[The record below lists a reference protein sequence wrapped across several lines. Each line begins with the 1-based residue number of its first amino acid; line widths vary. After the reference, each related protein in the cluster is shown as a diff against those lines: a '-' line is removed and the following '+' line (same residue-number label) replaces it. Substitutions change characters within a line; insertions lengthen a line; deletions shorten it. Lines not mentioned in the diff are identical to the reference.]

1 MSRYYFI
8 DDIFQYKVKSH
19 VEKFACSVWIDY
31 LCKKDKIMQDKLV
44 SRKRECDEL
53 QRCLESDRSEFV
65 IISGRRR
72 IGKTYLIDKF
82 FNYKYDFTFV
92 GEHKT
97 SATVQIQN
105 FMRAINRHSKKQQP
119 KAETWYD
126 AFNALEDYLETLPP
140 DRKKVIFIDEMPW
153 MDTQRSNFVSALE
166 NFWNGWGNRRTDI
179 MLIATGSA
187 TSWMADKIEGNQ
199 GGLHAR
205 ITCNLHLS
213 PFNLH
218 ETEEY
223 LRQRNCQ
230 WDRYQLLQCYM
241 IFGGVPFY
249 LSLLNTADSLAQNI
263 DRLFFAEGAQL
274 KGEFDELYNA
284 LFARADSYV
293 SVAKLLSENKSG
305 MTREDILRATGIEGA
320 FLSKILKNLERCDF
334 ITRLSH
340 HGNKTRNSLFRL
352 TDFFT
357 LFYYKFIEPNNTKDG
372 RWWSNNIDSRGVS
385 AWMGLSFELVCL
397 GHHGQIKAA
406 LGIAGVGTSVSTWRS
421 KADPVNGT
429 PGFQIDLIIERADR
443 IIHLCEIKFSTDL
456 YGLTDSYEMK
466 LRERMGLFRMATKN
480 KKALVITFV
489 TTYGVV
495 NGKHK
500 SIVHSEVKMDDLFN
514 F

>member
-1 MSRYYFI
+1 
-8 DDIFQYKVKSH
+8 
-19 VEKFACSVWIDY
+19 
-31 LCKKDKIMQDKLV
+31 MQDKLI
-44 SRKRECDEL
+44 SRKKECEDL
-53 QRCLESDRSEFV
+53 QRCLDSDRSEFV

-97 SATVQIQN
+97 SATIQIKN
-105 FMRAINRHSKKQQP
+105 FMRALHRQSKKRQP

-126 AFNALEDYLETLPP
+126 AFNALEDYLETLPS

-166 NFWNGWGNRRTDI
+166 NFWNGWCNRRTDI

-187 TSWMADKIEGNQ
+187 TSWMADKIVGNQ

-205 ITCNLHLS
+205 VTCNLHLP

-230 WDRYQLLQCYM
+230 WDRYQILQCYM
-241 IFGGVPFY
+241 ILGGVPYY
-249 LSLLNTADSLAQNI
+249 LSLLNMSDSLVQNI
-263 DRLFFAEGAQL
+263 DRLFFTEGAL
-274 KGEFDELYNA
+274 LRNEFDELYNA
-284 LFARADSYV
+284 LFANADTYI
-293 SVAKLLSENKSG
+293 SVVKLLSENKSG
-305 MTREDILRATGIEGA
+305 MLREDIAKATGLEGA

-334 ITRLSH
+334 ITRLSQY
-340 HGNKTRNSLFRL
+340 GQKVRNNIFRL
-352 TDFFT
+352 TDFYT
-357 LFYYKFIEPNNTKDG
+357 LFYYKFIENNNTKDD
-372 RWWSNNIDSRGVS
+372 RWWSNNMSSRSVS

-397 GHHGQIKAA
+397 NHHKQIKGA
-406 LGIAGVGTSVSTWRS
+406 LGIAGVGTAISTWRS
-421 KADPVNGT
+421 TADPEKGI

-443 IIHLCEIKFSTDL
+443 IIHLCEMKFSTDQ
-456 YGLTDSYEMK
+456 YGITDSYEKK

-480 KKALVITFV
+480 KKSLVITFV

-495 NGKHK
+495 GGKHK
-500 SIVHSEVKMDDLFN
+500 SIVHSEVTMDDF
-514 F
+514 FQA

>member
-1 MSRYYFI
+1 
-8 DDIFQYKVKSH
+8 
-19 VEKFACSVWIDY
+19 
-31 LCKKDKIMQDKLV
+31 MQDKLI
-44 SRKRECDEL
+44 SRKKECEDL
-53 QRCLESDRSEFV
+53 QRCLDSDRSEFV

-97 SATVQIQN
+97 SATIQIKN
-105 FMRAINRHSKKQQP
+105 FMRALHRQSKKRQP

-126 AFNALEDYLETLPP
+126 AFNALEDYLETLPS

-166 NFWNGWGNRRTDI
+166 NFWNGWCNRRTDI

-187 TSWMADKIEGNQ
+187 TSWMADKIVGNQ

-205 ITCNLHLS
+205 VTCNLHLP

-230 WDRYQLLQCYM
+230 WDRYQILQCYM
-241 IFGGVPFY
+241 ILGGVPYY
-249 LSLLNTADSLAQNI
+249 LSLLNMSDSLVQNI
-263 DRLFFAEGAQL
+263 DRLFFTEGAL
-274 KGEFDELYNA
+274 LRNEFDELYNA
-284 LFARADSYV
+284 LFANADTYI
-293 SVAKLLSENKSG
+293 SVVKLLSENKSG
-305 MTREDILRATGIEGA
+305 MLREDIAKATGLEGA

-334 ITRLSH
+334 ITRLSQY
-340 HGNKTRNSLFRL
+340 GQKVRNNIFRL
-352 TDFFT
+352 TDFCT
-357 LFYYKFIEPNNTKDG
+357 LFYYKFIENNNTKDD
-372 RWWSNNIDSRGVS
+372 RWWSNNMSSRSVS

-397 GHHGQIKAA
+397 NHHKQIKGA
-406 LGIAGVGTSVSTWRS
+406 LGIAGVGTAISTWRS
-421 KADPVNGT
+421 TADPEKGI

-443 IIHLCEIKFSTDL
+443 IIHLCEMKFSTDQ
-456 YGLTDSYEMK
+456 YGITDSYEKK

-480 KKALVITFV
+480 KKSLVITFV

-495 NGKHK
+495 GGKHK
-500 SIVHSEVKMDDLFN
+500 SIVHSEVTMDDLFQA
-514 F
+514 

>member
-1 MSRYYFI
+1 
-8 DDIFQYKVKSH
+8 
-19 VEKFACSVWIDY
+19 
-31 LCKKDKIMQDKLV
+31 MQDKLI
-44 SRKRECDEL
+44 SRKKECEDL
-53 QRCLESDRSEFV
+53 QRCLDSDRSEFV

-97 SATVQIQN
+97 SATIQIKN
-105 FMRAINRHSKKQQP
+105 FMRALHRQSKKRQP

-126 AFNALEDYLETLPP
+126 AFNALEDYLETLPS

-166 NFWNGWGNRRTDI
+166 NFWNGWCNRRTDI

-187 TSWMADKIEGNQ
+187 TSWMADKIVGNQ

-205 ITCNLHLS
+205 VTCNLHLP

-230 WDRYQLLQCYM
+230 WDRYQILQCYM
-241 IFGGVPFY
+241 ILGGVPYY
-249 LSLLNTADSLAQNI
+249 LSLLNMSDSLVQNI
-263 DRLFFAEGAQL
+263 DRLFFTEGAL
-274 KGEFDELYNA
+274 LRNEFDELYNA
-284 LFARADSYV
+284 LFANADTYI
-293 SVAKLLSENKSG
+293 SVVKLLSENKSG
-305 MTREDILRATGIEGA
+305 MLREDIAKATGLEGA

-334 ITRLSH
+334 ITRLSQY
-340 HGNKTRNSLFRL
+340 GQKVRNNIFQL
-352 TDFFT
+352 TDFYT
-357 LFYYKFIEPNNTKDG
+357 LFYYKFIENNNTKDD
-372 RWWSNNIDSRGVS
+372 RWWSNNMSSRSVS

-397 GHHGQIKAA
+397 NHHKQIKGA
-406 LGIAGVGTSVSTWRS
+406 LGIAGVGTAISTWRS
-421 KADPVNGT
+421 TADPEKGI

-443 IIHLCEIKFSTDL
+443 IIHLCEMKFSTDQ
-456 YGLTDSYEMK
+456 YGITDSYEKK

-480 KKALVITFV
+480 KKSLVITFV

-495 NGKHK
+495 GGKHK
-500 SIVHSEVKMDDLFN
+500 SIVHSEVTMDDLFQA
-514 F
+514 

>member
-1 MSRYYFI
+1 M
-8 DDIFQYKVKSH
+8 IFFKDKVKTRS
-19 VEKFACSVWIDY
+19 VKFGFSIRIDY
-31 LCKKDKIMQDKLV
+31 LCKNDICMQDKLV

-53 QRCLESDRSEFV
+53 QRCLESDRSELV

-97 SATVQIQN
+97 PATVQIQN
-105 FMRAINRHSKKQQP
+105 FMRAIHRHSKKQQP
-119 KAETWYD
+119 KAATWYD
-126 AFNALEDYLETLPP
+126 AFNALEDYLETLPSN
-140 DRKKVIFIDEMPW
+140 RKKVIFIDEMPW

-213 PFNLH
+213 PFNLR

-223 LRQRNCQ
+223 LRQRDCQ
-230 WDRYQLLQCYM
+230 WDRYQLLQCHM

-249 LSLLNTADSLAQNI
+249 LSLLNPADSLAQN
-263 DRLFFAEGAQL
+263 FAEGAQL

-284 LFARADSYV
+284 LFAQADSYV
-293 SVAKLLSENKSG
+293 SVVKLLSENKSG

-334 ITRLSH
+334 ITRLSQY
-340 HGNKTRNSLFRL
+340 GNKTRNSLFRL

-357 LFYYKFIEPNNTKDG
+357 LFYYKFIEPNNTKDE
-372 RWWSNNIDSRGVS
+372 RWWSNNIDSRSVS
-385 AWMGLSFELVCL
+385 SWMGLSFELVCL
-397 GHHGQIKAA
+397 SHHRQIKTA

-421 KADPVNGT
+421 KADAESGT

-443 IIHLCEIKFSTDL
+443 IIHLCEMKFSTDL
-456 YGLTDSYEMK
+456 YGITDSYEMK
-466 LRERMGLFRMATKN
+466 LRERTGLFRLATKN

-514 F
+514 S

>member
-1 MSRYYFI
+1 
-8 DDIFQYKVKSH
+8 
-19 VEKFACSVWIDY
+19 
-31 LCKKDKIMQDKLV
+31 MQDKLI
-44 SRKRECDEL
+44 SRKKECEDL
-53 QRCLESDRSEFV
+53 QRCLDSDRSEFV

-97 SATVQIQN
+97 SATIQIKN
-105 FMRAINRHSKKQQP
+105 FMRALHRQSKKRQP

-126 AFNALEDYLETLPP
+126 AFNALEDYLETLPS

-166 NFWNGWGNRRTDI
+166 NFWNGWCNRRTDI

-187 TSWMADKIEGNQ
+187 TSWMADKIVGNQ

-205 ITCNLHLS
+205 VTCNLHLP

-230 WDRYQLLQCYM
+230 WDRYQILQCYM
-241 IFGGVPFY
+241 ILGGVPYY
-249 LSLLNTADSLAQNI
+249 LSLLNMSDSLVQNI
-263 DRLFFAEGAQL
+263 DRLFFAEGAL
-274 KGEFDELYNA
+274 LRNEFDELYNA
-284 LFARADSYV
+284 LFANADTYI
-293 SVAKLLSENKSG
+293 SVVKLLSENKSG
-305 MTREDILRATGIEGA
+305 MLREDIAKATGLEGA

-334 ITRLSH
+334 ITRLSQY
-340 HGNKTRNSLFRL
+340 GQKVRNNIFRL
-352 TDFFT
+352 TDFYT
-357 LFYYKFIEPNNTKDG
+357 LFYYKFIENNNTKDD
-372 RWWSNNIDSRGVS
+372 RWWSNNMSSRSVS

-397 GHHGQIKAA
+397 NHHKQIKGA
-406 LGIAGVGTSVSTWRS
+406 LGKGI
-421 KADPVNGT
+421 

-443 IIHLCEIKFSTDL
+443 IIHLCEMKFSTDQ
-456 YGLTDSYEMK
+456 YGITDSYEKK

-480 KKALVITFV
+480 KKSLVITFV

-495 NGKHK
+495 GGKHK
-500 SIVHSEVKMDDLFN
+500 SIVHSEVTMDDLFQA
-514 F
+514 

>member
-1 MSRYYFI
+1 M
-8 DDIFQYKVKSH
+8 
-19 VEKFACSVWIDY
+19 KFGYSGRIDY
-31 LCKKDKIMQDKLV
+31 LCKNDKAMPDKLV
-44 SRKRECDEL
+44 SRKIECDEL
-53 QRCLESDRSEFV
+53 QRCLDSDRSELV

-97 SATVQIQN
+97 STTVQIQN
-105 FMRAINRHSKKQQP
+105 FMRAIYRQSKRQQP
-119 KAETWYD
+119 KAKTWYD
-126 AFNALEDYLETLPP
+126 AFNALEDYLETLPSN
-140 DRKKVIFIDEMPW
+140 RKKVIFIDEMPW
-153 MDTQRSNFVSALE
+153 IDTQRSNFVSALE

-187 TSWMADKIEGNQ
+187 TSWMTDKIEGNQ

-230 WDRYQLLQCYM
+230 WDRYQILQCYM

-249 LSLLNTADSLAQNI
+249 LSLLNTTDSLAQNI
-263 DRLFFAEGAQL
+263 DRLFFSEGAQL
-274 KGEFDELYNA
+274 KNEFDELYNA
-284 LFARADSYV
+284 LFTKADSYI
-293 SVAKLLSENKSG
+293 SVVKLLSGNKSG
-305 MTREDILRATGIEGA
+305 MTREDIFRATGIEGA

-334 ITRLSH
+334 VTRWSQY
-340 HGNKTRNSLFRL
+340 GNKTRNSLFKL

-357 LFYYKFIEPNNTKDG
+357 LFYYKFIESNNTKDE
-372 RWWSNNIDSRGVS
+372 RWWSNNIDSHSVS

-397 GHHGQIKAA
+397 IHHRQIKAA
-406 LGIAGVGTSVSTWRS
+406 LGIARVGTSISTWRS
-421 KADPVNGT
+421 KADPINGT
-429 PGFQIDLIIERADR
+429 PGFQIDLVIERADR
-443 IIHLCEIKFSTDL
+443 IIHLCEMKFSTNM
-456 YGLTDSYEMK
+456 YGITDSYEMK
-466 LRERMGLFRMATKN
+466 LRERMGLFRMATKS

-514 F
+514 S

>member
-1 MSRYYFI
+1 
-8 DDIFQYKVKSH
+8 
-19 VEKFACSVWIDY
+19 
-31 LCKKDKIMQDKLV
+31 MQDKLV

-105 FMRAINRHSKKQQP
+105 FMRAIYRHSKKRQP
-119 KAETWYD
+119 KATTWYD
-126 AFNALEDYLETLPP
+126 AFNALEDYLETLPSN
-140 DRKKVIFIDEMPW
+140 RKKVIFIDEMPW

-179 MLIATGSA
+179 VLIATGSA

-213 PFNLH
+213 PFNLC

-241 IFGGVPFY
+241 IFGGVPFD
-249 LSLLNTADSLAQNI
+249 LSLLNPAESLAQNI
-263 DRLFFAEGAQL
+263 DRLFFVEGAQL
-274 KGEFDELYNA
+274 RGEFDELYNA
-284 LFARADSYV
+284 LFAQADSYV
-293 SVAKLLSENKSG
+293 SIVKLLSENKAG

-334 ITRLSH
+334 ITRLSQY
-340 HGNKTRNSLFRL
+340 GNKTRNSLFRL

-357 LFYYKFIEPNNTKDG
+357 LFYYKFIEPNNTKDE
-372 RWWSNNIDSRGVS
+372 RWWSNNIDSRSVS
-385 AWMGLSFELVCL
+385 AWMGLGFELVCL
-397 GHHGQIKAA
+397 SHHKQIKIA

-421 KADPVNGT
+421 KADSENGI

-443 IIHLCEIKFSTDL
+443 IIHLCEMKFSTDL
-456 YGLTDSYEMK
+456 YGITDGYESK
-466 LRERMGLFRMATKN
+466 LRERTGLFRLATKN

-514 F
+514 S